1 MTEPGKPP
9 VSKLMIFGFII
20 MGVASFSGLGALI
33 TLAVQKVISGQGLD
47 TYRTVWLVEFNYV
60 GLLVMFGAVLVVL
73 LIGGG
78 FKLHEYL
85 QLRALEKKYGFR
97 DDNT

>member
-1 MTEPGKPP
+1 MTESGKPP
-9 VSKLMIFGFII
+9 VSKLMIFGFIV
-20 MGVASFSGLGALI
+20 MGVAAFSGLGALI
-33 TLAVQKVISGQGLD
+33 TLAIQKVSSGHGLD

-78 FKLHEYL
+78 FKLYEYF
-85 QLRALEKKYGFR
+85 QYRALEKKYGIR

>member
-1 MTEPGKPP
+1 MTEPGKPH
-9 VSKLMIFGFII
+9 VSKSMIFGFII
-20 MGVASFSGLGALI
+20 MGIAAFSGLGALV
-33 TLAVQKVISGQGLD
+33 TLAVQKVISGHGLD

-60 GLLVMFGAVLVVL
+60 GLLVMFGAVLVVA

-78 FKLHEYL
+78 FKLHEYF
-85 QLRALEKKYGFR
+85 QFRALEKKYGIR

>member
-9 VSKLMIFGFII
+9 VSKLMIFGFVI
-20 MGVASFSGLGALI
+20 MVVAALAGLSALI
-33 TLAVQKVISGQGLD
+33 TRAVQKVISGHGLD

-60 GLLVMFGAVLVVL
+60 GLLVMFGAALVVL

-78 FKLHEYL
+78 FKLHEYF
-85 QLRALEKKYGFR
+85 QLRALEKRYGIR

>member
-1 MTEPGKPP
+1 MTEPVKPP

-20 MGVASFSGLGALI
+20 MGVAAFAGLGALI
-33 TLAVQKVISGQGLD
+33 TRAIQKVISGHGLD
-47 TYRTVWLVEFNYV
+47 SYRTVWLVEFNYV
-60 GLLVMFGAVLVVL
+60 GLLVMFGGVIVVL

-78 FKLHEYL
+78 FKLHEYF
-85 QLRALEKKYGFR
+85 QLRALEKKYGIR

>member
-1 MTEPGKPP
+1 MTEPSKPP

-20 MGVASFSGLGALI
+20 MGIAAFSGLGALV
-33 TLAVQKVISGQGLD
+33 TLAVQKVISGHGLD

-78 FKLHEYL
+78 FKLHEYF
-85 QLRALEKKYGFR
+85 QFRALEKKYGIR